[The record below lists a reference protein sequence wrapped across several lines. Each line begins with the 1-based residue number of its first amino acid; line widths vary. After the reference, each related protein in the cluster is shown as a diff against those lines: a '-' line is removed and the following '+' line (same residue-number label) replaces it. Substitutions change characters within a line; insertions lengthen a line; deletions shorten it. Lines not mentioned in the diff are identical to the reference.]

1 MLATT
6 LATTLTTITVTNT
19 TRTTTALSTSTLAT
33 AFVAASSVAPSS
45 VATASTH
52 TPHRRVPRPQV
63 DYTIDSVIP
72 ELTGTFTQ
80 ESRAA
85 VIRMFGTTAEGNS
98 VMVHVHGF
106 FPYLYVRAPAGF
118 TPAHCEAFRQ
128 TLAQRLKGQSQ
139 KEPLV
144 NPVRPAAPCT
154 HLPPCVPS
162 LQPCAQPASP
172 RAAGA
177 QRAHG
182 QEAVDHAL
190 PVRQRGRLPEDR
202 RGLAA
207 DGGHVPQAA
216 RAGYAGHGRLAA
228 QLRDVREQLGLHAA
242 LHGRPRDHR
251 LQLGDAQG
259 GLLAAAAVDDRV
271 GHAPRQE
278 EPLPARD
285 GREVQRP
292 RLARAR
298 GRLHGDRAAAH
309 PLLRH
314 RVRRPTRHLP
324 GGRPAR

>member
-1 MLATT
+1 
-6 LATTLTTITVTNT
+6 
-19 TRTTTALSTSTLAT
+19 
-33 AFVAASSVAPSS
+33 
-45 VATASTH
+45 
-52 TPHRRVPRPQV
+52 
-63 DYTIDSVIP
+63 
-72 ELTGTFTQ
+72 
-80 ESRAA
+80 
-85 VIRMFGTTAEGNS
+85 MFGTTAEGNS

-106 FPYLYVRAPAGF
+106 FPYLYVRAPSGF
-118 TPAHCEAFRQ
+118 TQEHCEAFRQ

-144 NPVRPAAPCT
+144 NPVRTAAPCT
-154 HLPPCVPS
+154 RPATPCAQLQPCVPI
-162 LQPCAQPASP
+162 LQPHACAP
-172 RAAGA
+172 GA

-207 DGGHVPQAA
+207 DGGHVPSVA
-216 RAGYAGHGRLAA
+216 RAGSACHGRRAA
-228 QLRDVREQLGLHAA
+228 LLRDLREQLGLHAA

-271 GHAPRQE
+271 WHASRQE

-285 GREVQRP
+285 GREIR
-292 RLARAR
+292 RSGLARAR

-309 PLLRH
+309 PLIRH
-314 RVRRPTRHLP
+314 RVRRPPRHLP